1 MILPIFL
8 PVLPIL
14 LGVAGAMMVAA
25 GILVIA
31 HHRHRALVP
40 IGVLAVLAGVT
51 IAAPL
56 TVAETAR
63 TAIEATSGTV
73 TGLLERSGT
82 AAPEMVAIETEG
94 TP

>member
-8 PVLPIL
+8 PVLPFL
-14 LGVAGAMMVAA
+14 LGVAGAMVVAA
-25 GILVIA
+25 GILVIVN
-31 HHRHRALVP
+31 HRHRALVP
-40 IGVLAVLAGVT
+40 VGVLAVLAGVT

-63 TAIEATSGTV
+63 TAVEATSGTV
-73 TGLLERSGT
+73 AGLLERTGP
-82 AAPEMVAIETEG
+82 AAPEIIATEV